1 MFSILAVISLL
12 AWVGVIWF
20 KGFTLYSFAL
30 ILPTILFLVR
40 KFGYFVKLKNILICE
55 GMFLF
60 LSITWT
66 FIFGEMYAKTYLIT
80 ILFRILF
87 ILVVLYDD
95 KVYVYVTEER
105 KKKISYA
112 REEKR

>member
-1 MFSILAVISLL
+1 MFSILAVLSIIS
-12 AWVGVIWF
+12 WIGVIWF

-30 ILPTILFLVR
+30 LLPTILFLVR

-66 FIFGEMYAKTYLIT
+66 FIFGTMSVKTYLIT
-80 ILFRILF
+80 IVFRIMF

-95 KVYVYVTEER
+95 KAYVYVTEER
-105 KKKISYA
+105 KRK
-112 REEKR
+112 